1 MYYGGNINTTSSVGL
16 ASTVLG
22 KKCEETKKNMDKLAK
37 SVYKTEEVKMETVSI
52 PKIPGL
58 KDDVITAELNGVKFY
73 FLRGDKVKM
82 PVAVA
87 NLLRN
92 CGYI

>member
-1 MYYGGNINTTSSVGL
+1 MLYGNTNTTTSVGL

-37 SVYKTEEVKMETVSI
+37 AVYKNEEVKMETVSI
-52 PKIPGL
+52 PKVHGL
-58 KDDVITAELNGVKFY
+58 KDDVIFAEIGGVKFY

-87 NLLRN
+87 DLLRN
-92 CGYI
+92 CDQI